1 MSNKGIYTIITSA
14 AMMIRSDTTFGPRV
28 MNCWLPAETW
38 VEVLKRAG
46 NIDPSI
52 AIDTLKFNA
61 AFGRSTSFGSVMSRF
76 DGSNQTGV
84 FHVRYRHQQFYYFT
98 DETKQ
103 AIYPSPLN
111 QAWKERVLEVAANV
125 LTVPST
131 RARPHITGVEDS
143 NTAAL
148 PESENTDPAPVA
160 SPSKRRRVDG
170 IIPDPA

>member
-28 MNCWLPAETW
+28 MNCWLPAEIW

-52 AIDTLKFNA
+52 IIDTLKFNA

-98 DETKQ
+98 DETRQ
-103 AIYPSPLN
+103 AIYPSTSN
-111 QAWKERVLEVAANV
+111 QAWKERVLEVATNV
-125 LTVPST
+125 LAIPST
-131 RARPHITGVEDS
+131 SKGEETAYYWSRGFQYCCFAR
-143 NTAAL
+143 
-148 PESENTDPAPVA
+148 
-160 SPSKRRRVDG
+160 KRKLG
-170 IIPDPA
+170 S